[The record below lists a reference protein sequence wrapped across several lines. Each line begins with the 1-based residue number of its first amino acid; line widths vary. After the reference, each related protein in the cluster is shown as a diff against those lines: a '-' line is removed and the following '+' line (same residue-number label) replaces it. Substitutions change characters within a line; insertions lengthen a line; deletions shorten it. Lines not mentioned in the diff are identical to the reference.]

1 MDMKRIFDE
10 LFHDTRYGLRLIIRS
25 PGFALVGVLVLGV
38 GIGATATIFSF
49 VSSLVVRPLA
59 IEGVRDVVQI
69 FERFPGTT
77 ERQRVAFANFLDWKD
92 QNDVFQEIAVFRF
105 DILTVAGVKEPE
117 RILGM
122 KASAAILPLLHTRM
136 AIGRPF
142 TTEED
147 RPGANPVAVL
157 TNGFWRSHFGAN
169 PNVIGQQIR
178 IDGNSATV
186 IGVLAADPEYFGL
199 ARVWTPLA
207 LGREPNGRSAHFLSA
222 VARLKSGMRLGQ
234 AQAELDAIASRL
246 TDNRVDGRQL
256 GVLVLPFQE
265 SLVDFLYPALSV
277 AMAASGF
284 LLLIT
289 CANVANLVLAR
300 GMLRRREVAIRT
312 AIGASR
318 SRIVRQ
324 LLTESAVLSGIGAVI
339 GLFVCHWSV
348 RALVAISPENQR
360 LVDIGI
366 DQRVLVFVIVIAAL
380 TSVIFGLVPAVKISS
395 PTRFARHHRPR
406 NALIIAEIALALML
420 LAGTSLL
427 LKSYLRVRDVS
438 PGLRTQNVLTVELSI
453 PRATYPGNA
462 DVSRFYSRLLEA
474 VNSLPGIES
483 AATISTLPFGG
494 RSNFAQFDVKGAPP
508 RSSDEEYGLAN
519 QQVASANYFK
529 TAGVKLLAG
538 RSFSDQDGEGAFP
551 VAIINDA
558 LARRVW
564 RTESPIGGQIRIGPP
579 EWGLPW
585 RTIVGVTGNV
595 LHYGLDQKIP
605 LEIYVPFDQ
614 SPVRESALFLNTSID
629 PSVLTGGVRQKIYQ
643 VDPDQAAS
651 AIRSMEQV
659 IDSSLWQ
666 RRVLLWIML
675 LFGGVALILSSI
687 AVYGVIA
694 FSVQQRQ
701 TEFGIRIAL
710 GAQHGDILRLAV
722 REGMWLVAIGISS
735 GLIGSIVVTSGIA
748 RLLYDVRPTDPEAFV
763 AITILLAIVAFIA
776 AYIPARRATSA
787 DPMIV
792 LRTD

>member
-1 MDMKRIFDE
+1 MEMKRIFDE

-69 FERFPGTT
+69 FERFPGTA

-105 DILTVAGVKEPE
+105 DILTVSGVKEPE

-222 VARLKSGMRLGQ
+222 VARLKNGMRLEQ

-289 CANVANLVLAR
+289 CANVANLVLTR

-348 RALVAISPENQR
+348 RALVALSPENQR
-360 LVDIGI
+360 LVEIGI
-366 DQRVLVFVIVIAAL
+366 DERVVVFVIFIAAL
-380 TSVIFGLVPAVKISS
+380 TSIIFGLVPAVKISS

-406 NALIIAEIALALML
+406 
-420 LAGTSLL
+420 
-427 LKSYLRVRDVS
+427 
-438 PGLRTQNVLTVELSI
+438 
-453 PRATYPGNA
+453 
-462 DVSRFYSRLLEA
+462 
-474 VNSLPGIES
+474 
-483 AATISTLPFGG
+483 
-494 RSNFAQFDVKGAPP
+494 
-508 RSSDEEYGLAN
+508 
-519 QQVASANYFK
+519 
-529 TAGVKLLAG
+529 
-538 RSFSDQDGEGAFP
+538 
-551 VAIINDA
+551 
-558 LARRVW
+558 
-564 RTESPIGGQIRIGPP
+564 
-579 EWGLPW
+579 
-585 RTIVGVTGNV
+585 
-595 LHYGLDQKIP
+595 
-605 LEIYVPFDQ
+605 
-614 SPVRESALFLNTSID
+614 
-629 PSVLTGGVRQKIYQ
+629 
-643 VDPDQAAS
+643 
-651 AIRSMEQV
+651 
-659 IDSSLWQ
+659 
-666 RRVLLWIML
+666 
-675 LFGGVALILSSI
+675 
-687 AVYGVIA
+687 
-694 FSVQQRQ
+694 
-701 TEFGIRIAL
+701 
-710 GAQHGDILRLAV
+710 
-722 REGMWLVAIGISS
+722 
-735 GLIGSIVVTSGIA
+735 
-748 RLLYDVRPTDPEAFV
+748 
-763 AITILLAIVAFIA
+763 
-776 AYIPARRATSA
+776 
-787 DPMIV
+787 
-792 LRTD
+792 